1 MNLSLESMSCGYH
14 GTPVLSHVSFT
25 VEEGEVLCIL
35 GPNGVG
41 KTTLFK
47 SMLGLLKPLSGRV
60 LIDGDD
66 ISSWSPRRRAR
77 YIGYIPQS
85 HTPPFPYSVLQVVVM
100 GRISRLGRFSSPGP
114 EEYDRGRDALASLDI
129 EHLAE
134 RIYTEISGGE
144 RQMVLI
150 ARALAQDPRI
160 LLMDEPTANL
170 DYGNQARVL
179 WQINRL
185 ARQGMV
191 VVMTT
196 HAPDHAFLCPSRV
209 VLIERES
216 GITFGTADEIVTREN
231 LERTYG
237 IGVRIL
243 SGIENDAVIKSCVP
257 LVDTVDQRIRRRQA
271 ENDRRMKGERA

>member
-60 LIDGDD
+60 LVDGDD

-85 HTPPFPYSVLQVVVM
+85 HTPPFPYSVLQVVIM

-114 EEYDRGRDALASLDI
+114 EEYDRGRDVLASLGI

-185 ARQGMV
+185 ARKGMI

-196 HAPDHAFLCPSRV
+196 HSPDHAFLCPSRV

-216 GITFGTADEIVTREN
+216 GITFGAADEIVTREN

-243 SGIENDAVIKSCVP
+243 SGIEDDTVIKSCVP
-257 LVDTVDQRIRRRQA
+257 LIDTVDQLTRRR
-271 ENDRRMKGERA
+271 